1 MKLGDIVIY
10 NNKEYI
16 INGVLASLGEPLY
29 SLRDMKSGKMLPD
42 FLPAEELTK
51 VKSLATGGNIAN
63 QLIPYSTK
71 PKYAKGKTKKDF
83 DKLDRT
89 YSFEEDGTPSP
100 VTFMID
106 SNKSYDEAKNLYAE
120 TSKKHKATLAYAIN
134 KDGRYDN
141 MNHLEDFKPERNK
154 NE

>member
-63 QLIPYSTK
+63 
-71 PKYAKGKTKKDF
+71 
-83 DKLDRT
+83 
-89 YSFEEDGTPSP
+89 
-100 VTFMID
+100 
-106 SNKSYDEAKNLYAE
+106 
-120 TSKKHKATLAYAIN
+120 
-134 KDGRYDN
+134 
-141 MNHLEDFKPERNK
+141 
-154 NE
+154 